1 MPYAMR
7 RPDGTLLSL
16 HREPEPGAEFLPSDH
31 PEVVGFLGGVD
42 PGGFAKLDADLIRVI
57 EDLVDTLISRQ
68 VIRLTDLPVEA
79 QDKLFARKSFRERRV
94 AESLNLYSGSEG
106 DDVVRADT
114 DWSEAIDLDA
124 DVPDRSPGNPL
135 GPLTR

>member
-1 MPYAMR
+1 MPYALR

-16 HREPEPGAEFLPSDH
+16 HREPMPGAEFLPPDH
-31 PEVVGFLGGVD
+31 PEVVGFLGGKD

-68 VIRLTDLPVEA
+68 VIRLTDLPLEA

-94 AESLNLYSGSEG
+94 AQALQLYSGGSA
-106 DDVVRADT
+106 DVVGQAVPAEAEASARGTGTAGPPADDST
-114 DWSEAIDLDA
+114 GLSA
-124 DVPDRSPGNPL
+124 S
-135 GPLTR
+135 